1 MENEQFRILPKYIL
15 EVAELI
21 MDLQLRHSIGSD
33 YDWVL
38 VDVRYDPNDEEQSKA
53 IERMMDIDDE

>member
-1 MENEQFRILPKYIL
+1 MKNEQFHVLPKHIL

-21 MDLQLRHSIGSD
+21 MDLQLRHSIGRD

-38 VDVRYDPNDEEQSKA
+38 VDVSYDPNDEEQRKA
-53 IERMMDIDDE
+53 IERMMEIDDK

>member
-1 MENEQFRILPKYIL
+1 MENEQFHVLPKHIL

-21 MDLQLRHSIGSD
+21 MDLQLRHSIGRD

-38 VDVRYDPNDEEQSKA
+38 VDVSYDPDNEEQRKA
-53 IERMMDIDDE
+53 IERMMELDNK